1 MLFPVTLVQL
11 WYSQETFIF
20 FFFFSKLLYSQQG
33 NVAPTESLNQILVA
47 KQWNITVLSHGN
59 HNLMASDT
67 I

>member
-1 MLFPVTLVQL
+1 MVLFPITSVQL
-11 WYSQETFIF
+11 WYFQETFI

-33 NVAPTESLNQILVA
+33 DVALTESLNQILVA
-47 KQWNITVLSHGN
+47 KQWNITMLSHGN